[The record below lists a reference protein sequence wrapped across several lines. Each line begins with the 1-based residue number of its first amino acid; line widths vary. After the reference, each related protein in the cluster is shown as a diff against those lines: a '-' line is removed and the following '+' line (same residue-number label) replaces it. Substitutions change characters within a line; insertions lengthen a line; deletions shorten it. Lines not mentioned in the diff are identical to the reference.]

1 MTVSVST
8 TVRESPPM
16 SSDVIELIL
25 TDHRRFEDLF
35 RGLRDRTSD
44 RAALLRE
51 LSGVLVAHAVAE
63 EQEVYP
69 ALERF
74 KKVDSDEV
82 EHGAEEHAEGHQ
94 ALLALLGVSDTG
106 SEEWEGKLEELV
118 ETINHHLDEEER
130 TILNDARDAVSD
142 ARRIEL
148 GDAFSSARD
157 EQLDSA
163 CGEIDNVRLLV
174 RETEDRID

>member
-1 MTVSVST
+1 
-8 TVRESPPM
+8 M

-51 LSGVLVAHAVAE
+51 LSAVLVAHAVAE
-63 EQEVYP
+63 EREVYP

-74 KKVDSDEV
+74 KKVDNDEV

-94 ALLALLGVSDTG
+94 ALLALLEVSSDATG
-106 SEEWEGKLEELV
+106 SDEWEGKLEELV

-130 TILNDARDAVSD
+130 TILNDARDAVPDS
-142 ARRIEL
+142 RRIEL
-148 GDAFSSARD
+148 GEAFSTVRD
-157 EQLDSA
+157 EQLDSG
-163 CGEIDNVRLLV
+163 CGEIDNVRRLAK
-174 RETEDRID
+174 ETEGRID